1 MLLENKNAVV
11 YGGGGKIG
19 GGVARTFAGEGA
31 RVFLAGRT
39 RETLEGVAADIA
51 DAGGSAEVAEVDAL
65 DERAVEEHIAE
76 VVEKVGSIDV
86 SFNAISIRGDLQ
98 GTPLIEMTTE
108 DFALPIKV
116 GTTAHFLTARAAGRR
131 MVERGSGVIL
141 SLSTPAAALSAR
153 DRRWFHRTGGF
164 GLACGAIE
172 ALTKQLAGELGPRGV
187 RVVCLMP
194 DAIPEIW
201 PVGVEDGT
209 SEANEGEDT
218 AGADARRALA
228 YMQDGTLLGRLPRL
242 QEVANAAAFIASD
255 RAGAITGTVANLT
268 CGSVMV

>member
-1 MLLENKNAVV
+1 MLLEDKNAVV

-19 GGVARTFAGEGA
+19 GAVARAFAREGA

-39 RETLEGVAADIA
+39 GETLEAVAADVA
-51 DAGGSAEVAEVDAL
+51 AAGGSAEVAEVDAL
-65 DERAVEEHIAE
+65 DERAVEEHADAVAE
-76 VVEKVGSIDV
+76 GAGGIDV

-98 GTPLIEMTTE
+98 GIPLIEMSAE
-108 DFALPIKV
+108 DFALPITT

-131 MVERGSGVIL
+131 IVERGSGVIL
-141 SLSTPAAALSAR
+141 TLITPAPRLSGR

-164 GLACGAIE
+164 GLACAAIE

-187 RVVCLMP
+187 RAVCLMP

-201 PVGVEDGT
+201 PGGYEDGT
-209 SEANEGEDT
+209 PEAGAGEDP

-228 YMQDGTLLGRLPRL
+228 YMEAGTMLGRLPRL
-242 QEVANAAAFIASD
+242 EEVANAATFVASD
-255 RAGAITGTVANLT
+255 RAGAMTGTVANLT
-268 CGSVMV
+268 CGSVVD